1 MATSTIAK
9 YLEITQASRWSS
21 SQTVIVNVDKFKDG
35 GNGGYAFLVIA
46 RSWAAVAAAS
56 SVYLVSGIQ
65 NGLYESCAQIV
76 KETNGPTVTMKS
88 DASYASARVR
98 IQFANTYGGHYAI
111 VPLYN
116 ILS

>member
-9 YLEITQASRWSS
+9 YLEITQAYRWSS
-21 SQTVIVNVDKFKDG
+21 SQAVILNTDKYKDG

-46 RSWAAVAAAS
+46 RSWAGYANSS

-76 KETNGPTVTMKS
+76 KETWP
-88 DASYASARVR
+88 
-98 IQFANTYGGHYAI
+98 
-111 VPLYN
+111 
-116 ILS
+116 

>member
-1 MATSTIAK
+1 MATSTIGK
-9 YLEITQASRWSS
+9 FLKITSASRWST
-21 SQTVIVNVDKFKDG
+21 SQTVIIDVDKYKDG

-88 DASYASARVR
+88 DSSYASARVR